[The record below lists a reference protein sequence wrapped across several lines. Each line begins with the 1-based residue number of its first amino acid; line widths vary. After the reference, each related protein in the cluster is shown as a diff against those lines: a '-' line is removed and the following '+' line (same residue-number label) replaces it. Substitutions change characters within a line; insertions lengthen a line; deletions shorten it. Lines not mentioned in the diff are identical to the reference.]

1 MVRLDFAPL
10 VQRWLEERMAQ
21 VEAEQ
26 GLDLA
31 GPQVFRPSGR
41 LKPVAFGTFAIADS
55 APGQEPRARQMREV
69 HPKRAAFCTNRV
81 AVCRTGSVGTRSV
94 SKRTYTPGV
103 VRATFPWKSCDKTA
117 ARV

>member
-10 VQRWLEERMAQ
+10 AQRWLEERMAQ

-31 GPQVFRPSGR
+31 GPRVFRPSGR
-41 LKPVAFGTFAIADS
+41 LKLKVLAAIAIADS
-55 APGQEPRARQMREV
+55 APGQEPRVRQMRGV
-69 HPKRAAFCTNRV
+69 HPKRTAFCTNRV